1 MIFEKIPLSA
11 LSDSDIY
18 LNTAKKSM
26 DEIKTETGCTH
37 IINGGFYERE
47 TFKPMNHL
55 VVDGKVISKSLGKT
69 GLSMKGGKI
78 VPSYDNQVGYP
89 DHLSGYPMLVA
100 NGVAQTNFPQDIIPA
115 TERTVVGLTPDAII
129 IAIFK
134 TPIKLTEVPEIMISL
149 GCIWAFN
156 LDGGGSTQCDLNG
169 RRSYSSRRVHNYVL
183 FWATASS
190 SIDPPKKTQETAQ
203 TGGDDGLNISQD
215 FIPKGRANRPG
226 KSNPM
231 KYVTIHDTGNANAGA
246 GALNHAKYLKGDAAA
261 NGKVSYHYTVDDTRV
276 VQHLPDN
283 ETAYHAGDGPNG
295 PGNATSIGVEI
306 CINSDGNLTAAT
318 DRAARLTAKLCKD
331 HNIPI
336 ENVVQ
341 HNHWSGKN
349 CPKLIRSGKPYSWD
363 VFISKVRD
371 SLETKTEDVSKSDE
385 PSAWASEFWKQGIA
399 IGLTDGT
406 RPHDTATRE
415 EVVTM
420 ILRAIG
426 NK

>member
-11 LSDSDIY
+11 LTDSDIY
-18 LNTAKKSM
+18 LNPKRKTM
-26 DEIKTETGCTH
+26 DEIKKETGCTH
-37 IINGGFYERE
+37 IINGGFYDME
-47 TFKPMNHL
+47 TFEAMNTL
-55 VVDGKVISKSLGKT
+55 IVDGKVINFLPGKI
-69 GLSMKGGKI
+69 GVSMKGNKV
-78 VPSYDNQVGYP
+78 VPSYDNQVNFP
-89 DHLSGYPMLVA
+89 DHVSGYPTLVA
-100 NGVAQTNFPQDIIPA
+100 NGVAQTNFPKDLLHA
-115 TERTVVGLTPDAII
+115 TQHTVLGFTDDAII
-129 IAIFK
+129 IAIFR
-134 TPIKLTEVPEIMISL
+134 TPISLTEIPDIMIAL
-149 GCIWAFN
+149 GCTYALN
-156 LDGGGSTQCDLNG
+156 LDGGLSTQCDLNG
-169 RRSYSSRRVHNYVL
+169 KRYHSTRDVHNYLL
-183 FWATASS
+183 FWATSS
-190 SIDPPKKTQETAQ
+190 TTISLPKKEQTQ
-203 TGGDDGLNISQD
+203 GGDDLDIIQD

-231 KYVTIHDTGNANAGA
+231 KYVTIHDTGNTNAGA
-246 GALNHAKYLKGDAAA
+246 GALNHAKYLKGDSAA
-261 NGKVSYHYTVDDTRV
+261 NGKISYHYTVDDTRV

-283 ETAYHAGDGPNG
+283 ETAYHAGDGPSG

-371 SLETKTEDVSKSDE
+371 SLETKTEDASKSDE